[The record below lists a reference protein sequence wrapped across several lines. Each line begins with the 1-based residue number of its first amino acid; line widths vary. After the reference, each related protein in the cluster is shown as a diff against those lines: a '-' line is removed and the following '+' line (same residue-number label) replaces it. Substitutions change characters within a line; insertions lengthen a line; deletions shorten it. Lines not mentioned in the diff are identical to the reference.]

1 MGVRFEGMNELFK
14 SLDGIA
20 SKDKCAE
27 AMGKCCA
34 IVERSAKQKAPK
46 DTGALRRS
54 ITSKVET
61 AGRDVKGIVF
71 TPLEYAP
78 YREYGT
84 GLFAEKGGRK
94 NVPWVYVAGEGSGK
108 KGTGKTYTLEE
119 AKRTVAI
126 LRSKGLEAYYTYGQK
141 PQPFMR
147 PAIKENREKVIDTF
161 VKGVLSK

>member
-14 SLDGIA
+14 RLDGIA
-20 SKDKCAE
+20 SKQKCAS
-27 AMGKCCA
+27 AMGQCCA

-54 ITSKVET
+54 IQSKVET
-61 AGRDVKGIVF
+61 GGRDVEGIVF

-78 YREYGT
+78 YVEYGT

-94 NVPWVYVAGEGSGK
+94 KVPWFYKDDEG
-108 KGTGKTYTLEE
+108 KGHIT
-119 AKRTVAI
+119 
-126 LRSKGLEAYYTYGQK
+126 SGQK
-141 PQPFMR
+141 PQPYMR
-147 PAIKENREKVIDTF
+147 PAIKENREKVVDTF